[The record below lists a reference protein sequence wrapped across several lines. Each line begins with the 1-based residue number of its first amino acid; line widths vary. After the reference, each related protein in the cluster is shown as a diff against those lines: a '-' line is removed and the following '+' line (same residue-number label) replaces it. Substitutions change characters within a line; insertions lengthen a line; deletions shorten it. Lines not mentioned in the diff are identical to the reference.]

1 MLSVVIPLYN
11 KGPHIA
17 STLDTVL
24 DQTLP
29 AAEIIVVDDGSADDG
44 STVVQQYINRGVR
57 LVRQS
62 NQGVSVARNRGLQ
75 LATSEYVAFL
85 DADDQWESNHLATL
99 AELIAL
105 CPNAALLS
113 TAHVIRREGQL
124 IHPRSGYAQGWLG
137 QVDDFFMAF
146 SKGLSLVN
154 SSTACVR
161 KDALLAVGGF
171 PVGMRR
177 GEDVVAWIKLALKY
191 PVAHAARVT
200 AVFNQEAVNRSD
212 VQHETKPPGSLLYMH
227 KQMTTGGVPSGWQSG
242 FSCLFDQLALVTA
255 ANFRLKG
262 DVEVAKAIARL
273 AYGAKRYRVAGLIAF
288 VNYLPSWV
296 LRFAKKHR
304 HTHAQA
310 HKAEK

>member
-1 MLSVVIPLYN
+1 MFSVVIPLYN

-24 DQTLP
+24 AQTLP
-29 AAEIIVVDDGSADDG
+29 AVEIIVVDDGSTDNGPD
-44 STVVQQYINRGVR
+44 VVQLYIKQGVR

-62 NQGVSVARNRGLQ
+62 NQGVSVARNMGLQ
-75 LATSEYVAFL
+75 LAASAYVAFL
-85 DADDQWESNHLATL
+85 DADDQWAPNHIATL

-124 IHPRSGYAQGWLG
+124 IHPRSACVQGWLG

-212 VQHETKPPGSLLYMH
+212 VRHETEPPGSLLYMH
-227 KQMTTGGVPSGWQSG
+227 KQMITGGVPSGWQLG
-242 FSCLFDQLALVTA
+242 FCCLFDQLALVTA
-255 ANFRLKG
+255 ANFCLKG

-273 AYGAKRYRVAGLIAF
+273 AYGAKRYKVAGLIAF
-288 VNYLPSWV
+288 VNFLPSWV

-304 HTHAQA
+304 HTHARA
-310 HKAEK
+310 HQAEK

>member
-1 MLSVVIPLYN
+1 MLGVVIPLYN

-17 STLDTVL
+17 STLDAVL
-24 DQTLP
+24 AQTLP
-29 AAEIIVVDDGSADDG
+29 AAEIIVVDDGSTDNGPA
-44 STVVQQYINRGVR
+44 VVQQYISRGVR

-62 NQGVSVARNRGLQ
+62 NQGVSVARNIGLQ
-75 LATSEYVAFL
+75 VAEPAYVAFL
-85 DADDQWESNHLATL
+85 DADDQWEPNHLATL
-99 AELIAL
+99 AELMTL
-105 CPNAALLS
+105 CPTAALLS
-113 TAHVIRREGQL
+113 TGHVIRREGQL
-124 IHPRSGYAQGWLG
+124 IHPRSGYALGWLG

-177 GEDVVAWIKLALKY
+177 GEDVVAWMKLALRF

-212 VQHETKPPGSLLYMH
+212 LHHETEPPGSLLYMH
-227 KQMTTGGVPSGWQSG
+227 KQMVTGSVPIQWQSS
-242 FSCLFDQLALVTA
+242 FCCLFDQLALITA

-262 DVEVAKAIARL
+262 DLEVVKAIAKL
-273 AYGAKRYRVAGLIAF
+273 AYGAKRYKVAGLIAF
-288 VNYLPSWV
+288 VNFLPSCV

-304 HTHAQA
+304 HSHGQA
-310 HKAEK
+310 NKAEK

>member
-17 STLDTVL
+17 STLNTVL
-24 DQTLP
+24 AQTLP
-29 AAEIIVVDDGSADDG
+29 AVEIIVVDDGSTDNGPD
-44 STVVQQYINRGVR
+44 VVQQYIKRGVR

-62 NQGVSVARNRGLQ
+62 NQGVSVARNAGLQ
-75 LATSEYVAFL
+75 MAASAYVAFL
-85 DADDQWESNHLATL
+85 DADDQWEPNHLATL
-99 AELIAL
+99 DELIAL
-105 CPNAALLS
+105 CPTAALLS

-124 IHPRSGYAQGWLG
+124 IHPLSGCAQGCLG

-177 GEDVVAWIKLALKY
+177 GEDIVAWMKLALQY

-212 VQHETKPPGSLLYMH
+212 VQPETEPPGSLLYMQ
-227 KQMTTGGVPSGWQSG
+227 KQMTTGAVPSGSQLG
-242 FSCLFDQLALVTA
+242 FCCLFDQLALVTA

-273 AYGAKRYRVAGLIAF
+273 AYGARRYKVAGLIAF
-288 VNYLPSWV
+288 VNFLPSWV
-296 LRFAKKHR
+296 LRFAKKYR
-304 HTHAQA
+304 HSFAQSQR
-310 HKAEK
+310 AEK